1 MDKKFISAPQMRIL
15 CGEISQMTEWRWQ
28 RDPDLDFPKP
38 VKIRNRVYY
47 REAEILA
54 WLDRQAEKAGA

>member
-1 MDKKFISAPQMRIL
+1 MDKKLISAPQMRIL

-28 RDPDLDFPKP
+28 RDPELDFPKP

-47 REAEILA
+47 RETEVLA